1 MIDYKD
7 VFDYALN
14 IGVLDK
20 NSDNFLLRACDEQ
33 GLTQRYLSERT
44 GIPQP
49 RLSRLWQIK
58 DNDTLRRKI
67 KLDELDR
74 VLRVLYYG

>member
-1 MIDYKD
+1 MIDYSD
-7 VFDYALN
+7 LFTYAMD
-14 IGVLDK
+14 IGALDRDG
-20 NSDNFLLRACDEQ
+20 DNFLVRACDEQ

-44 GIPQP
+44 GIAQP

>member
-1 MIDYKD
+1 MIEYKD

-14 IGVLDK
+14 IGVMDEQGE
-20 NSDNFLLRACDEQ
+20 NFLTRACDEQ

-58 DNDTLRRKI
+58 DNGTLRRKI